1 MNEQSL
7 ENRTLIGKI
16 KNIKNNVIN
25 VINQFPITILF
36 LLAISIVSIVFII
49 IENYKNEILEALL
62 LGLLLSLSIELG
74 FEYKLLNRNKIL
86 YTIPIIASVLAYSI
100 LKIFANDY
108 MHMAV
113 SGFDIAIFAL
123 IFYILYI
130 NKENKLIFSH
140 LIKSKFITSLFTYIL
155 ILGIITCILAFN
167 FLIFKFDDIWKIIGI
182 FSIII
187 VYFGNYLLFFS
198 YLPKQDEELSVP
210 KIYRTIIHKGLFYI
224 YLLLIFILYLYI
236 LKVILIHK
244 MPVGKFNWFGCFSLL
259 FYIFFYLSVDETD
272 GLVQEKF
279 KKYGAFIMIPI
290 LIMQTIGLYIRI
302 SSYGLTLLRY
312 MSIAFIL
319 MGLVFIVNA
328 IIKQP
333 VKKSFIGI
341 IILSLLFT
349 CTPLNVIDVPNR
361 SQERILKNTLSEA
374 GAYNNGKLDENV
386 KIDKEH
392 MAKIESC
399 YSYLQDSMGK
409 KSKFYKEFEKSKI
422 MEDLNQYSNDYDYQL
437 DNIKDFYYYY
447 DNIDNETLDISNY
460 NSMRKITGK
469 SPVFKDINKKVDNTD
484 FFLKLKDDEKMIVY
498 DFGDKYI
505 LFDSINYT
513 YNKIDE
519 TFEYIEWS
527 GFLFE
532 K

>member
-16 KNIKNNVIN
+16 KNIKNDVIN

-36 LLAISIVSIVFII
+36 LLAISIVSIIFII
-49 IENYKNEILEALL
+49 IEDYKYEILEALL
-62 LGLLLSLSIELG
+62 PGLFISLSIELG
-74 FEYKLLNRNKIL
+74 FEYKLLNKNKVL
-86 YTIPIIASVLAYSI
+86 YAIPLVASVLSYSI
-100 LKIFANDY
+100 LTIFDNEY
-108 MHMAV
+108 MHMV
-113 SGFDIAIFAL
+113 VCGFDLALFAL

-140 LIKSKFITSLFTYIL
+140 LIKSKFITSLFAYVLSSGIL
-155 ILGIITCILAFN
+155 TCILAFN
-167 FLIFKFDDIWKIIGI
+167 FLILKFDDIWKIIGI

-187 VYFGNYLLFFS
+187 SFFANYLIFLS
-198 YLPKQDEELSVP
+198 YLPKQDEEISVP

-244 MPVGKFNWFGCFSLL
+244 MPVGKFNWFGCFSLF

-272 GLVQEKF
+272 GLIQEKF

-290 LIMQTIGLYIRI
+290 LIMQVIGLYIRI
-302 SSYGLTLLRY
+302 SNYGLTTLRY
-312 MSIAFIL
+312 MSIVFIL
-319 MGLVFIVNA
+319 MGLVFVVNS

-333 VKKSFIGI
+333 VKRSFIGI

-349 CTPLNVIDVPNR
+349 CTPLNIFDVPNR
-361 SQERILKNTLSEA
+361 NQEHILKNTLSEA
-374 GAYNNGKLDENV
+374 GAYNNDKLDENV
-386 KIDKEH
+386 KIDKKY

-399 YSYLQDSMGK
+399 YDYLQSSMGK
-409 KSKFYKEFEKSKI
+409 KSKFYNEFTESKI
-422 MEDLNQYSNDYDYQL
+422 MEDLNQYSNNYDYQL
-437 DNIKDFYYYY
+437 DNRKDFYYYY
-447 DNIDNETLDISNY
+447 DMDNETLDISKY
-460 NSMRKITGK
+460 GSMRKITGK
-469 SPVFKDINKKVDNTD
+469 SPVFKDIDKRVDNTD

-498 DFGDKYI
+498 DLGDKYI
-505 LFDSINYT
+505 LFDSINYS
-513 YNKIDE
+513 YNEVDE
-519 TFEYIEWS
+519 EFEYIEWS